1 METKSSAKRRE
12 AIRGL
17 IRQRRIGSQDDL
29 RRELHKLG
37 FDTTQATLSRD
48 LTVLEARRVA
58 GSDGSFYE
66 LEGSPVAPSDKL
78 SECATMVD
86 AVAESHALVVVMTAP
101 GAASL
106 VASYID
112 RARWSEVLG
121 TIAGDDTV
129 FIAPSKRIAVKH
141 LADKLRA
148 RWKKGTP

>member
-1 METKSSAKRRE
+1 MSKKSNNERRD

-29 RRELHKLG
+29 RRELRKLG

-48 LTVLEARRVA
+48 LTALEARRVA
-58 GSDGSFYE
+58 GSDGSYYE
-66 LEGSPVAPSDKL
+66 LEGTPIAPKDKL
-78 SECATMVD
+78 DECAAMVD
-86 AVAESHALVVVMTAP
+86 AIAESHALVVVMTAP

-106 VASYID
+106 VASYLD
-112 RARWSEVLG
+112 RARWSEILG

-129 FIAPSKRIAVKH
+129 YIAPSLRVTVKA